1 MTETLKHK
9 TAELERLLV
18 RVALEHSPAALAS
31 SLSAEDMVI
40 TDAIL
45 RHKLGIEI
53 FTLDTERLHADTLNV
68 IAAIRGC
75 YGYEV
80 RVYRPDP
87 RAGAEYVARFGRDA
101 FYESVEL
108 RKRCCHIRKVE
119 PLERALRGM
128 EAWLTGQRREQSAT
142 RAELE
147 LQEYDT
153 ARGIVKFNPLADW
166 SENEVWAYIRA
177 FGVPYNALHDQGYR
191 SIGCAPCTRPTVAGE
206 EVRAGRWWWEPP
218 QAREC
223 GLHVAPDGRLVRT
236 KAGAAA

>member
-1 MTETLKHK
+1 MNESLKQK
-9 TAELERLLV
+9 VGDLERLLV
-18 RVALEHSPAALAS
+18 RVALEHAPAALAS

-68 IAAIRGC
+68 IAAIRER
-75 YGYEV
+75 YGYQV
-80 RVYRPDP
+80 RVFRPDP
-87 RAGAEYVARFGRDA
+87 ASVAEYVAKFGRDA

-119 PLERALRGM
+119 PLNRALEDK
-128 EAWLTGQRREQSAT
+128 EAWITGQRREQAAT
-142 RAELE
+142 RSELE
-147 LQEYDT
+147 AQEYDA

-166 SENEVWAYIRA
+166 SEQEVWAYIRA
-177 FGVPYNALHDQGYR
+177 LDVPYNALHDQGYR

-206 EVRAGRWWWEPP
+206 DVRAGRWWWELHE
-218 QAREC
+218 AREC
-223 GLHVAPDGRLVRT
+223 GLHVTPDGRLARA
-236 KAGAAA
+236 KEPA